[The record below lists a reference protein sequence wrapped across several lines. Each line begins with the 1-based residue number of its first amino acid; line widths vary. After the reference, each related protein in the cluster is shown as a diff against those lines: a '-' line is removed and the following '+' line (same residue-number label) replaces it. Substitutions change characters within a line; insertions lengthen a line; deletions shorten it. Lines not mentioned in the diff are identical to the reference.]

1 MSKGKDKGENETE
14 ETKKLSSGDI
24 LAFGSVDLVMKLN
37 LDKHDLKKYKVKWN
51 ELESLENLKFI
62 RKHKHFW
69 KRVELSSSNENMNI
83 LLHINKSSKKLVKIG
98 YIGFKKIKFK
108 NEQVEFQDFVESV
121 INQNGLFLT
130 SCDVCECKICIQL
143 LLVFEKKEKK
153 FVLSGTPEEEKKE
166 EDIKEDDNEI
176 QKEHVEEK
184 EEEKKEDKPEEN
196 DKDKKGEE
204 SNNPLVN
211 ISDEVVEPGEFNY
224 IYFNYN
230 DYVNGEFSSK
240 IKLDNLYEYFQTLKI
255 TTHSKIIVNFKKED
269 INKEQIIRD
278 LFSLTDIFIFYNKN
292 KLYNILKQFKEEED
306 NYNANKGYMYY
317 QKESK
322 RRRRS

>member
-24 LAFGSVDLVMKLN
+24 LAFGSVDLIMKLN

-143 LLVFEKKEKK
+143 LLIFEKKEKK

-166 EDIKEDDNEI
+166 EDIKEDDNAI
-176 QKEHVEEK
+176 QKEHV
-184 EEEKKEDKPEEN
+184 
-196 DKDKKGEE
+196 
-204 SNNPLVN
+204 
-211 ISDEVVEPGEFNY
+211 
-224 IYFNYN
+224 
-230 DYVNGEFSSK
+230 
-240 IKLDNLYEYFQTLKI
+240 
-255 TTHSKIIVNFKKED
+255 
-269 INKEQIIRD
+269 
-278 LFSLTDIFIFYNKN
+278 
-292 KLYNILKQFKEEED
+292 
-306 NYNANKGYMYY
+306 
-317 QKESK
+317 
-322 RRRRS
+322 